1 MTLGRQDGCSFG
13 NHTRACHAG
22 GLTPTMYNIIEFVT
36 ISTTGNAQDFGDLTG
51 GAGTNSGSSGHGG
64 VSDSHGG
71 LGGY

>member
-13 NHTRACHAG
+13 NHTRACYAG
-22 GLTPTMYNIIEFVT
+22 GLTPTMYNTIEFVT
-36 ISTTGNAQDFGDLTG
+36 ISTTGNAEDFGDLTG
-51 GAGTNSGSSGHGG
+51 GGGSNSASSGQAG